1 ADAEQNFKAAWE
13 GRCRTLGH
21 SHPATAR
28 SVTELASVVAGD
40 ARRRKEAQAWYRK
53 ALEAKQ
59 ACYGAS
65 HPEAAS
71 CMIALAYSMWQ
82 DGNRDEA
89 EEFYKR
95 ALLSRQIG
103 SWGDGLERSVQKPL
117 GTKHMESHVHDALD
131 TLEEPAETDPS
142 LDQDHV
148 DTPCSQGVSQRRLRL
163 RVGVGLALA
172 GLVLTCIGVAVW
184 VLPIPDQPTLGAS
197 QCIDD
202 SAREEPP
209 LAWTGKKAGPLERQL
224 GVITPAQAAWIVLQA
239 GQTANDVATNTTALT
254 KELAAEAAP
263 RVSPKKVQKRNRARC
278 ILQTLAVG
286 ESIAKIAT
294 NIKAA
299 SAVCGPDRIF
309 KYIPGKF
316 GKALVKLRKIVC
328 SVNIELVISGFLAVA
343 GNLAEASISCSIAV
357 NSSSSLN
364 LNEQFD
370 AGCAS
375 AAYQMTNALVSVSSA
390 FSIAIPGCEIVAKG
404 LEKTITGALKGLG
417 QKGISD
423 FGGGKLTNPSQVKA
437 AVKALQNE
445 LTPADFL
452 SETSTFGRRLF
463 LGGGK
468 GAIMTQCVVD
478 VMQALTQLSLMGIGI
493 DSLANAACD
502 NPSVGRV
509 TSRALPK
516 FLRKRIE
523 NGQRATCGTGV
534 ATIIA
539 QLGLATVFLSFTSFH
554 CTNEANIRAICGA
567 GIAGATGA
575 LSGIAGAGMAAYV
588 ACTEGQRLDETE
600 ALSNKFVADFLA
612 EEATSIVQESCPD
625 LSLQCFLE
633 FTQFFS
639 NCPAGAS
646 VAGPVTPSC
655 PVPPSPQA
663 CPGIEPCVNEF
674 EALRP
679 SLTTWFPL
687 PTAPLEFAAL
697 VNGAQSCFE
706 YLTCFLTP
714 GPSPS
719 PRRLQSDALR
729 SMLLQKVVGPLPERW
744 RSLIHGEDPQEGPR
758 ESHDG
763 VPAEGVPMINRLWN
777 RSVGSSASQGLS
789 RAVLQGGQFLG
800 EAARELHK
808 REANHDLCLVNDGP
822 LMDDNPETS
831 ALLSLLMID
840 FDELDEVEPEKRPYD
855 LVIYGATGY
864 SGCLAVEHLDA
875 LLSLPSAAS
884 HRWAIAGRSEEK
896 LQKMA
901 ARCQTRPKVIVANTR
916 AEIEEMVEE
925 AVVVLALA
933 GPYLACGE
941 QVLRACVEKG
951 THYID
956 ITGEVN
962 FSHFVIQ
969 KYHQAAKEKG
979 IMIVQF
985 AGAMSVPDDLA
996 AYLLVRQLGPLK
1008 QLRVYT
1014 WGADRGSFA
1023 REDAARVDGSPGPP
1037 EEDSDG
1043 LSGSELEL
1051 EAVEILV
1058 GPNASETAR
1067 DALKFRFRDYAQR
1080 GQTTHATDKFQERCA
1095 QGPISSRECVALS
1108 DCMIMRGISGG
1119 QNTLSFGTA
1128 LHLGRACTIL
1138 CSVCSFNSSNR
1149 TCRKAWLC
1157 DFCHARSTQPRNK
1170 KKGSGAW
1177 QVSQLPSDRI
1187 AELYEELRQSYEATR
1202 RTQAG
1207 SIGEEAFRHPRT
1219 MQASPARTPP
1229 ASSQHS
1235 AAVQAPSAERL
1246 QEGRLVRTR
1255 DTSDLANTT
1264 HGSRELRG
1272 PFVEA
1277 FQFLGSS
1284 SSSHQPQP
1292 VRDHEPLQS

>member
-1 ADAEQNFKAAWE
+1 M
-13 GRCRTLGH
+13 R
-21 SHPATAR
+21 
-28 SVTELASVVAGD
+28 
-40 ARRRKEAQAWYRK
+40 
-53 ALEAKQ
+53 
-59 ACYGAS
+59 
-65 HPEAAS
+65 
-71 CMIALAYSMWQ
+71 
-82 DGNRDEA
+82 
-89 EEFYKR
+89 
-95 ALLSRQIG
+95 
-103 SWGDGLERSVQKPL
+103 
-117 GTKHMESHVHDALD
+117 HMESHVHDALD

-163 RVGVGLALA
+163 RVGMGLALA

-316 GKALVKLRKIVC
+316 GKALVKLRKIIC
-328 SVNIELVISGFLAVA
+328 SVNIELIISGFLAVA
-343 GNLAEASISCSIAV
+343 ANLAEASISCSIAV

-445 LTPADFL
+445 LTPANFL

-493 DSLANAACD
+493 DALANAACD

-600 ALSNKFVADFLA
+600 ALSKKFVADFLA

-777 RSVGSSASQGLS
+777 RSVGSSVSQGLS
-789 RAVLQGGQFLG
+789 RAVLQGGQFLE

-822 LMDDNPETS
+822 LMDDNPET
-831 ALLSLLMID
+831 I
-840 FDELDEVEPEKRPYD
+840 P
-855 LVIYGATGY
+855 
-864 SGCLAVEHLDA
+864 
-875 LLSLPSAAS
+875 
-884 HRWAIAGRSEEK
+884 
-896 LQKMA
+896 
-901 ARCQTRPKVIVANTR
+901 
-916 AEIEEMVEE
+916 
-925 AVVVLALA
+925 
-933 GPYLACGE
+933 
-941 QVLRACVEKG
+941 
-951 THYID
+951 
-956 ITGEVN
+956 
-962 FSHFVIQ
+962 
-969 KYHQAAKEKG
+969 
-979 IMIVQF
+979 
-985 AGAMSVPDDLA
+985 
-996 AYLLVRQLGPLK
+996 
-1008 QLRVYT
+1008 
-1014 WGADRGSFA
+1014 
-1023 REDAARVDGSPGPP
+1023 
-1037 EEDSDG
+1037 
-1043 LSGSELEL
+1043 
-1051 EAVEILV
+1051 
-1058 GPNASETAR
+1058 
-1067 DALKFRFRDYAQR
+1067 
-1080 GQTTHATDKFQERCA
+1080 
-1095 QGPISSRECVALS
+1095 
-1108 DCMIMRGISGG
+1108 
-1119 QNTLSFGTA
+1119 
-1128 LHLGRACTIL
+1128 
-1138 CSVCSFNSSNR
+1138 
-1149 TCRKAWLC
+1149 
-1157 DFCHARSTQPRNK
+1157 
-1170 KKGSGAW
+1170 
-1177 QVSQLPSDRI
+1177 
-1187 AELYEELRQSYEATR
+1187 
-1202 RTQAG
+1202 
-1207 SIGEEAFRHPRT
+1207 
-1219 MQASPARTPP
+1219 
-1229 ASSQHS
+1229 
-1235 AAVQAPSAERL
+1235 
-1246 QEGRLVRTR
+1246 
-1255 DTSDLANTT
+1255 
-1264 HGSRELRG
+1264 
-1272 PFVEA
+1272 
-1277 FQFLGSS
+1277 
-1284 SSSHQPQP
+1284 
-1292 VRDHEPLQS
+1292 